1 MKVIKT
7 LLSVAGLMLLSV
19 TTAIAQDKTLLVS
32 ESGLPYAE
40 QSWFA
45 YGSGDIEQADIMN
58 CWNQGKRIVTAAYTT
73 EGWFVIMAKNT
84 GYTMQTYLVTEQWP
98 EQWIADKTR
107 EGYAI
112 TSLSR
117 SDKQWLV
124 VLSQGSGISRQVI
137 WQNTWSELAPWI
149 AEQKN
154 YGFCVSDMAY
164 DGHTWLVVMSLDSKY
179 TSQGYFISDST
190 NDMMAKIQSEVWAKG
205 FNLHQVEYGGG
216 NYIVTYGNYL
226 RDDSRFQNLQ
236 VNPDDAKE
244 YIRQQWDR
252 GICIS
257 YIGGGSRIMPKKKK

>member
-1 MKVIKT
+1 M
-7 LLSVAGLMLLSV
+7 
-19 TTAIAQDKTLLVS
+19 LVS

-124 VLSQGSGISRQVI
+124 VLSPQPLAQDVMAIHQEALDKYKSMQGSFG
-137 WQNTWSELAPWI
+137 AP
-149 AEQKN
+149 
-154 YGFCVSDMAY
+154 
-164 DGHTWLVVMSLDSKY
+164 
-179 TSQGYFISDST
+179 
-190 NDMMAKIQSEVWAKG
+190 
-205 FNLHQVEYGGG
+205 
-216 NYIVTYGNYL
+216 
-226 RDDSRFQNLQ
+226 
-236 VNPDDAKE
+236 
-244 YIRQQWDR
+244 
-252 GICIS
+252 
-257 YIGGGSRIMPKKKK
+257 